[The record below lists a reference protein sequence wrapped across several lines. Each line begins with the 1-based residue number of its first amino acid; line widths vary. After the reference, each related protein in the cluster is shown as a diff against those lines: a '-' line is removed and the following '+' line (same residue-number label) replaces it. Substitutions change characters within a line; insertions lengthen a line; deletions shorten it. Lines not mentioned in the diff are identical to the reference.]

1 MHPTS
6 ALASGKIQE
15 GTYWSGLS
23 TPMIEV
29 YGDRFSVDGAMD
41 ETRSQPISG
50 LEPIDDGIFF
60 YNDQYWCRSDI
71 PPSEAR
77 LEGYEN
83 VICTE
88 KGWVSI
94 KTPDPAAKPPA
105 YCAQTAYRDF
115 FVHFVRG
122 YDDRTIETRNHYTWP
137 TVEIRHAQPPHTL
150 LATLHK
156 EDYRAFR
163 LASDRNWISVDNRN
177 QAFDLPERK
186 TPPADRVRLDLSTLQ
201 GTSFKTR
208 LRAQRYAMLEFHEV
222 SKNRFRVD
230 YREVTYASSQTNQW
244 IEAAGASGAYVFE
257 HRKGCWHLTQDLR
270 NSPR

>member
-1 MHPTS
+1 MHPPS

-29 YGDRFSVDGAMD
+29 YGDRFSVDGKMD
-41 ETRSQPISG
+41 ETRTQPISE
-50 LEPIDDGIFF
+50 LEPIQDGIVF

-71 PPSEAR
+71 PPSQAR
-77 LEGYEN
+77 LEGYET

-115 FVHFVRG
+115 LVHFVRG
-122 YDDRTIETRNHYTWP
+122 YDDRTIETRHHYTWP
-137 TVEIRHAQPPHTL
+137 TVEIRKAQSPHNLLTTL
-150 LATLHK
+150 QK
-156 EDYRAFR
+156 DDYRAFR
-163 LASDRNWISVDNRN
+163 LAIDRNWIYVATNNR
-177 QAFDLPERK
+177 AFDLPERK
-186 TPPADRVRLDLSTLQ
+186 TTPADRIRLDLGKPQSTA
-201 GTSFKTR
+201 FKTR
-208 LRAQRYAMLEFHEV
+208 LRAQRYAMLEFREV
-222 SKNRFRVD
+222 SEKRFRVD
-230 YREVTYASSQTNQW
+230 YREVTYANSQANQW
-244 IEAAGASGAYVFE
+244 IEASGASGAYVFE

-270 NSPR
+270 NSPQ